1 MNRHRK
7 GFWSRCSALA
17 FVVLGTAVPANTSV
31 YVDNRLGVVAAE
43 KRVVITAPQPAQLVF
58 LFQTNGKPDNEAT
71 QFLQAAVEADVRGSG
86 MFSAVSGAPV
96 TSGGILR
103 VTVNNMPQKGAVA
116 RGAVVGMTF
125 GLVGTVVTDQY
136 RTTVEYLPVSSSLPI
151 TRSVEHAIYTRLGA
165 KAAPQHADKVKSD
178 VIAIKTIVEQSL
190 AHALNDMAGDPVF
203 ASGAIVANA
212 SAVP

>member
-1 MNRHRK
+1 MI
-7 GFWSRCSALA
+7 
-17 FVVLGTAVPANTSV
+17 GTAFPANASV
-31 YVDNRLGVVAAE
+31 YVDNRLGALAAE
-43 KRVVITAPQPAQLVF
+43 KRIVVAAPQPVQLVF
-58 LFQTNGKPDNEAT
+58 LFQTKGAPDNEAT
-71 QFLQAAVEADVRGSG
+71 RFLQAAVDADVRASG

-96 TSGGILR
+96 ANGGILK
-103 VTVNNMPQKGAVA
+103 VTVNNIPQKGAVA

-136 RTTVEYLPVSSSLPI
+136 RTIVEYLPVSSSSPI

-190 AHALNDMAGDPVF
+190 AHALNDMAGDPGF